1 MTSTAPTRADTSATS
16 TGWSYADVFDAVAQ
30 RFPDQ
35 PALRHGDRQVTW
47 AELDQRANSVATA
60 LVDAG
65 LGHQAKVAAYHRNG
79 HESSEVLSASFQTYV
94 VPVTPNYPHGPADSP
109 STRKHLHAH

>member
-65 LGHQAKVAAYHRNG
+65 LGHQAKVAQYQRNG
-79 HESSEVLSASFQTYV
+79 PEYIQVPYTSSKASL
-94 VPVTPNYPHGPADSP
+94 VPVTTNHPHRPP
-109 STRKHLHAH
+109 QL

>member
-65 LGHQAKVAAYHRNG
+65 LGHQAKVRSEEHTSALQSLMR
-79 HESSEVLSASFQTYV
+79 SSYAVFCLKKKKKNTHHQ
-94 VPVTPNYPHGPADSP
+94 
-109 STRKHLHAH
+109 